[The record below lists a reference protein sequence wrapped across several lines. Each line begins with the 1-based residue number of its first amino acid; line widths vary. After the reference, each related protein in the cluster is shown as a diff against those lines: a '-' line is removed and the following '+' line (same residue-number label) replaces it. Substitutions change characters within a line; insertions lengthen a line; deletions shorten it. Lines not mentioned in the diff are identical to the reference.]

1 MSIGTGN
8 GVTPEGCPCGCGAAE
23 KAHCWRESDW
33 EESSAAKALR
43 AENGRLLERIAG
55 LEQANR
61 EAHQGIA
68 KEKATNERLRAEV
81 AEEEAS
87 RERADEREADARL
100 ARDEARADV
109 ERLRAEVD
117 SLRAVIA
124 RANNALFAVGPDIQD
139 AEHMIECHAD
149 TATEAYRRL
158 AVGANEAW
166 GVLTAAVADMV
177 EPKESA

>member
-1 MSIGTGN
+1 MSIGTEN
-8 GVTPEGCPCGCGAAE
+8 GAAADGCPCGCGAAE
-23 KAHCWRESDW
+23 KAHCWKESDW
-33 EESSAAKALR
+33 EESSAARALR
-43 AENGRLLERIAG
+43 AENEHLRNVIAG
-55 LEQANR
+55 LEQGNR

-68 KEKATNERLRAEV
+68 KQKAANERLRVEV

-117 SLRAVIA
+117 SLRAVIV
-124 RANNALFAVGPDIQD
+124 RANNALFSVGPDIQD

-177 EPKESA
+177 EPKA